1 MDELIIRDI
10 EFDGNL
16 LKATQDKYG
25 IIWTGVR
32 WVCDGIGF
40 NEDRIKYERKR
51 LNNDFVLSKGVSNL
65 QFPTNGGIQAVLCL
79 NIDYLPIWLAK
90 ISITPAMKRDSP
102 EVVEKLIKYQLRAK
116 DVLADAFLPHR
127 NALIMPVNTQVSTQ
141 DNLYSTEALISTLK
155 QGNNYLECKIDK
167 VYNDIGKLARLI
179 IDWKNAALNRDVIQE
194 DDTDSLSI
202 NDFGMLNIS
211 QNNPWKRSVYEKA
224 GEICDST
231 SDFNTNADVLS
242 WIYKYINR
250 NYGIVWEQETKD
262 YRNKY
267 KDCKFPSTI
276 DIVQDNAMIKSI
288 FDSVLLDLHDKHC
301 GKNNN
306 IEEEDRLEK
315 LISAEEKAMEERPLS
330 DMPFDKYLGKSVSE
344 IYNINSKEDDLLDED
359 LIDSS
364 LDDDINIID
373 GKFPESDCVD
383 NVKDIIDS
391 EDCSENMSESH
402 SESFSSYNNIG
413 KILPDG
419 VTANDILVSGS
430 IPDRWTDRIILPLVQ
445 KNNDRSNH
453 GMITYRRV
461 YSVMKIS
468 NRSWKNFTT
477 RYMRNHRKKPYKK
490 DLIESF
496 SSLRKKFSNAVDYLM
511 QK

>member
-1 MDELIIRDI
+1 MNGLVVKDV
-10 EFDGNL
+10 EFDGDL
-16 LKATQDKYG
+16 LRAVQDEVG
-25 IIWTGVR
+25 VIWVVVR
-32 WVCDGIGF
+32 WVCEGIKLS
-40 NEDRIKYERKR
+40 NDRIKYERKR
-51 LNNDFVLSKGVSNL
+51 IQNDIVLSQGVKFYPLGTENSNT
-65 QFPTNGGIQAVLCL
+65 PALCL
-79 NIDYLPIWLAK
+79 NIDYFPIWLAK
-90 ISITPAMKRDSP
+90 ISITPAMKRDNS
-102 EVVEKLIKYQLRAK
+102 EVVKKLIKYQLRAK

-127 NALIMPVNTQVSTQ
+127 NALAMPVNTQVSTQ
-141 DNLYSTEALISTLK
+141 DNLYSTEVLISMFK

-194 DDTDSLSI
+194 DDSDSLTI
-202 NDFGMLNIS
+202 NDFGILNIS
-211 QNNPWKRSVYEKA
+211 QNNPWKRFVYKKA

-288 FDSVLLDLHDKHC
+288 FDSVLLDLHDKYC
-301 GKNNN
+301 GKINN

-344 IYNINSKEDDLLDED
+344 IYNINSKEDDLLDEN

-364 LDDDINIID
+364 LNDNINIID
-373 GKFPESDCVD
+373 GKFSESNCVD
-383 NVKDIIDS
+383 NTKDIIDS
-391 EDCSENMSESH
+391 EDYSEDMSESH
-402 SESFSSYNNIG
+402 SENFSSYDNIG
-413 KILPDG
+413 KILSDG
-419 VTANDILVSGS
+419 VTANDIIVSGS
-430 IPDRWTDRIILPLVQ
+430 MSDRWTDRTILPLVQ
-445 KNNDRSNH
+445 KNSDRSNH

-461 YSVMKIS
+461 YSVMNIS

>member
-32 WVCDGIGF
+32 WVCDGIGL

-127 NALIMPVNTQVSTQ
+127 NALAMPVNTQVSTQ
-141 DNLYSTEALISTLK
+141 DNLYSTDALISTFK

-167 VYNDIGKLARLI
+167 VYNDISKLARLI

-194 DDTDSLSI
+194 DNTDSLSI
-202 NDFGMLNIS
+202 NDFGVLNIS

-231 SDFNTNADVLS
+231 SDFNTNGDVLS

-288 FDSVLLDLHDKHC
+288 FDSVLLDLYDKYC

-306 IEEEDRLEK
+306 IHEEDRLEK
-315 LISAEEKAMEERPLS
+315 LISAEEKAMGERSLS
-330 DMPFDKYLGKSVSE
+330 NMPFEKYLGKSVSE
-344 IYNINSKEDDLLDED
+344 IYNIDFSENSKDMDLIDDGLLDENLVGNSLYGD
-359 LIDSS
+359 T
-364 LDDDINIID
+364 LDDNNIID
-373 GKFPESDCVD
+373 GKFTESNC
-383 NVKDIIDS
+383 DS
-391 EDCSENMSESH
+391 TENTP
-402 SESFSSYNNIG
+402 SYDNIG

-419 VTANDILVSGS
+419 ITANDIVNSDS
-430 IPDRWTDRIILPLVQ
+430 ISDRWADRTILPLVQ
-445 KNNDRSNH
+445 KNNDHSKH
-453 GMITYRRV
+453 GMRTYRTV
-461 YSVMKIS
+461 YDVMNIS

-477 RYMRNHRKKPYKK
+477 RYMKHHKKKPFKK
-490 DLIESF
+490 DLVESF
-496 SSLRKKFSNAVDYLM
+496 SSLRKKFSNAVEYLM
-511 QK
+511 KK